1 VSLLTPLFDEAVG
14 FYAGPWGLTIVARDD
29 TSAYLRGTGREHH
42 ILELHAGSENALD
55 HIAFALGT
63 PEDVD
68 MMAAWVQGEGVQVIT
83 PPGPLDEPGAGYGFR
98 MLDPESRVL
107 EFSANTH
114 AVVELDQSAPVPR
127 KAAHVVLNTVDIDAA
142 VAFYGHVLG
151 FRVSD
156 WSEDRMVFMR
166 ATADHHIVAFNRA
179 EWAAP
184 NHIAYEVGDLDAFLR
199 SMGRLK
205 VAGYEPAWG
214 PGRHGPGDNAF
225 LYYVDPAGFV
235 PEVTAEVIQ
244 VDEETWMPRVWQR
257 TPELSDGFRTAGPP
271 TPHVRQHMA
280 GSPAPPSERLLG

>member
-1 VSLLTPLFDEAVG
+1 VSLLTPLLEEAVE
-14 FYAGPWGLTIVARDD
+14 FYAGPWGLTVVEQDER
-29 TSAYLRGTGREHH
+29 SAYLRGTGPEHH
-42 ILELHAGSENALD
+42 ILELHAGTVNALD

-63 PEDVD
+63 PDDVD
-68 MMAAWVQGEGVQVIT
+68 LMAAWVEGEGVRILT

-98 MLDPESRVL
+98 MVDPESRVL
-107 EFSANTH
+107 EFSANVH
-114 AVVELDQSAPVPR
+114 AVLELDQSAPVPR

-184 NHIAYEVGDLDAFLR
+184 HHVAYEVGDLDAFLR

-205 VAGYEPAWG
+205 VAGHEPAWG

-225 LYYVDPAGFV
+225 IYYVDPAGFV

-257 TPELSDGFRTAGPP
+257 TPELSDGFRTAGAP
-271 TPHVRQHMA
+271 TPYVREHMA
-280 GSPAPPSERLLG
+280 GLPAPPSERLLG